1 MSQKHRDNSD
11 PLDLHRRFPPYKLTT
26 ESFFLNSNFFTCF
39 HSPTRLAIGTTHAW
53 GILSVRITRDW
64 MYHFID
70 GLVGFVWVF
79 WMYLF
84 LLYLIGVRSVSLGLV
99 GSLAARTALEVI
111 R

>member
-1 MSQKHRDNSD
+1 
-11 PLDLHRRFPPYKLTT
+11 
-26 ESFFLNSNFFTCF
+26 
-39 HSPTRLAIGTTHAW
+39 
-53 GILSVRITRDW
+53 